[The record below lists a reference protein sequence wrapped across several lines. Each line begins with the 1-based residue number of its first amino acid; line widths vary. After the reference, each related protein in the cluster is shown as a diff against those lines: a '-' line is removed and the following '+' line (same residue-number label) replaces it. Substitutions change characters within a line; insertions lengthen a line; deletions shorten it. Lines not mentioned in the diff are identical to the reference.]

1 MKNNKQIN
9 ILPILTDPNAIL
21 RRVARPLHTHEIA
34 TQKIQGLILAMKE
47 TLKHS
52 EDGIGIAAPQVGE
65 SIRIFLVSEEALALD
80 RGEKVETKAEESGQ
94 EKKEW
99 GCLVFINPEIKKMS
113 SKKIDM
119 VEGCLSVP
127 GKFGVVSR
135 PEKIT
140 VAWLDEMGA
149 KHSRGASKFFARV
162 IQHETDHINGILFI
176 DKVKKFIEI
185 PKEKSKL

>member
-1 MKNNKQIN
+1 MNKNSSK
-9 ILPILTDPNAIL
+9 ILTIITEPDKIL
-21 RRVARPLHTHEIA
+21 RRVARPLDKNEIA
-34 TQKIQGLILAMKE
+34 TSEIQELVLAMKE

-52 EDGIGIAAPQVGE
+52 EDGVGLAAPQIGK
-65 SIRIFLVSEEALALD
+65 SIRMFLVSEEALAID
-80 RGEKVETKAEESGQ
+80 RGERTSSGNEKMEQ
-94 EKKEW
+94 KKEW
-99 GCLVFINPEIKKMS
+99 QSFVFINPEIKKVS
-113 SKKIDM
+113 SKKTDM

-127 GKFGVVSR
+127 GKFGIVSR

-140 VAWLDEMGA
+140 VEWLNELGV

-176 DKVKKFIEI
+176 DKVKRFIEI